1 MKNSFTLRRVD
12 QSNERWNTF
21 IAFSLLPISGLAMD
35 IYIPSLPDMALQ
47 LNVSPSAIQL
57 TLPIFIISYGITQFM
72 IGGLIDRYGRY
83 LPCLF
88 SLFLFSMASLGIAY
102 SDHIYFIYAM
112 RIIQGIASGVIAVS
126 KRAYFVDL
134 FSGTRLKK
142 YTSMFSVVWA
152 LAPIVA
158 PFLGGFFQTRWGW
171 ESNFIFLGGY
181 GFLIFVI
188 ELISGG
194 ETMKE
199 AQAFRLSD
207 TFHSYKKMIG
217 TPDFTASL
225 LIIGLLYAILI
236 VYGMASPFLIER
248 QLGYSATFTGYCAL
262 LSGVCVFSGGLLS
275 RIFIQKP
282 LYKKVLRV
290 NGMAIAFLVVLIP
303 LSWYYANIFTLLL
316 YVICL
321 HVCSGFIFNNFMSYG
336 LTRFPKY
343 AGKSAGLLGGGFSII
358 TAIVSSVFVNTLKI
372 ESQPMLGTAY
382 AVLLIGTLFLILG
395 VKWKQN

>member
-1 MKNSFTLRRVD
+1 MKNLLTLRRVD

-35 IYIPSLPDMALQ
+35 IYIPSLPDMAVQ

-57 TLPIFIISYGITQFM
+57 TLPIFIISYGITQFL
-72 IGGLIDRYGRY
+72 IGGFIDRYGRY
-83 LPCLF
+83 LPCLL
-88 SLFLFSMASLGIAY
+88 SLFLFSLASLCIAY
-102 SDHIYFIYAM
+102 SEDIFFIYAM

-134 FSGTRLKK
+134 FSGERLKK

-158 PFLGGFFQTRWGW
+158 PFLGGFFQTQWGW
-171 ESNFIFLGGY
+171 TFNFIFLAVY
-181 GFLIFVI
+181 GFLLFAI
-188 ELISGG
+188 ELFSGG
-194 ETMKE
+194 ETMK
-199 AQAFRLSD
+199 APQALRLSAM
-207 TFHSYKKMIG
+207 FNSYKKMIA
-217 TPDFTASL
+217 TRDFTASL
-225 LIIGLLYAILI
+225 LIIGLLYAILL

-290 NGMAIAFLVVLIP
+290 NSIAIVFLVVLIP

-336 LTRFPKY
+336 LTRFPEY

-358 TAIVSSVFVNTLKI
+358 TAIVSSIFVNTLTI
-372 ESQPMLGTAY
+372 ESQPTLGTAY

>member
-1 MKNSFTLRRVD
+1 MKNLLTLRRVD

-35 IYIPSLPDMALQ
+35 IYIPSLPDMAVQ

-57 TLPIFIISYGITQFM
+57 TLPIFIISYGITQFL
-72 IGGLIDRYGRY
+72 IGGFIDRYGRY
-83 LPCLF
+83 LPCLL
-88 SLFLFSMASLGIAY
+88 SLFLFSLASLCIAY
-102 SDHIYFIYAM
+102 SDDIFFIYAM

-134 FSGTRLKK
+134 FSGERLKK

-158 PFLGGFFQTRWGW
+158 PFLGGFFQTQWGW
-171 ESNFIFLGGY
+171 TFNFIFLAVY
-181 GFLIFVI
+181 GFLLFAI
-188 ELISGG
+188 ELFSGG

-199 AQAFRLSD
+199 PQPLRLSAM
-207 TFHSYKKMIG
+207 FNSYKIMIA
-217 TPDFTASL
+217 TRDFTASL
-225 LIIGLLYAILI
+225 LIIGLLYAILL

-290 NGMAIAFLVVLIP
+290 NSIAIVFLVVLIP

-336 LTRFPKY
+336 LTRFPEY

-358 TAIVSSVFVNTLKI
+358 TAIVSSIFVNTLTI

-395 VKWKQN
+395 VK

>member
-1 MKNSFTLRRVD
+1 MKNLLTLRRVD

-35 IYIPSLPDMALQ
+35 IYIPSLPDMAVQ

-57 TLPIFIISYGITQFM
+57 TLPIFIISYGITQFL
-72 IGGLIDRYGRY
+72 IGGFIDRYGRY
-83 LPCLF
+83 LPCLL
-88 SLFLFSMASLGIAY
+88 SLFLFSLASLCIAY
-102 SDHIYFIYAM
+102 SDDIFFIYAM

-134 FSGTRLKK
+134 FSGERLKK

-158 PFLGGFFQTRWGW
+158 PFLGGFFQTQWGW
-171 ESNFIFLGGY
+171 TFNFIFLAVY
-181 GFLIFVI
+181 GFLLFAI
-188 ELISGG
+188 ELFSGG

-199 AQAFRLSD
+199 PQPLRLSAM
-207 TFHSYKKMIG
+207 FNSYKIMIA
-217 TPDFTASL
+217 TRDFTASL
-225 LIIGLLYAILI
+225 LIIGLLYAILL

-290 NGMAIAFLVVLIP
+290 NSIAIVFLVVLIP

-336 LTRFPKY
+336 LTRFPEY

-358 TAIVSSVFVNTLKI
+358 TAIVSSIFVNTLTI